1 MCQPWKVKAEVQV
14 SEVRCGLRKGK
25 FKGKKPAAPAG
36 TRRKVTMV
44 ATREL
49 NILVSPHCPAAEG
62 RRKDW
67 FKLS

>member
-14 SEVRCGLRKGK
+14 SEVGCGLRKGK

-44 ATREL
+44 VTREL
-49 NILVSPHCPAAEG
+49 NILESPHCPAGERDEKG
-62 RRKDW
+62 RV
-67 FKLS
+67 